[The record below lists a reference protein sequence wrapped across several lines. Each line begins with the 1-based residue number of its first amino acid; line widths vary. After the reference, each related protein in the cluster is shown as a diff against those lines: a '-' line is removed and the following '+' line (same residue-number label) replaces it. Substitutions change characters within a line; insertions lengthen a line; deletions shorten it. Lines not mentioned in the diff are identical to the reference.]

1 MAPDNRHDAWL
12 KFARAILDVPLGR
25 SKEDMCQFLDVAQFE
40 HPALVP
46 VIKAYLDLAERSS
59 TNVKVARSRSVRISR
74 NKQKHLFDLLREK
87 TFFPRNIDLARFAT
101 RVMPE
106 LKTDRFDKLSR
117 SEIAA
122 RIIEYIEEREPKMQE
137 KLETSMREALDDLS
151 GRQTHDVERK
161 SFLSKW
167 ERIIKGDAD

>member
-25 SKEDMCQFLDVAQFE
+25 SKEDMHQFLSIAQYE

-46 VIKAYLDLAERSS
+46 VIIAYLELAERSS
-59 TNVKVARSRSVRISR
+59 TDIKTSRARVSRASR

-87 TFFPRNIDLARFAT
+87 TFFPRNIDLALFAA
-101 RVMPE
+101 RVLPE
-106 LKTDRFDKLSR
+106 LKTDRFEKLSR

-122 RIIEYIEEREPKMQE
+122 RIIEYIEEREPRAQE
-137 KLETSMREALDDLS
+137 KLESSMRDALADLT
-151 GRQTHDVERK
+151 GRQSPEVERK

-167 ERIIKGDAD
+167 ERIIKGDSE